1 MGTVSPSQMPGL
13 PAPGVIATFDGVE
26 IVVDEN
32 PVFGPGVF
40 IASDRCVRLNAASKV
55 TEFDCS
61 QVSWSDGDGGNKASF
76 DYRAIIMH
84 SISTDPL
91 NYPRPCI
98 YCQIDTDFCTSV
110 SLGGVE
116 PPTVE
121 EVRFVPADDAS
132 LAMIFDAMSKGA
144 ALNPDPVEEGE
155 GDWIMNDADIDA
167 GSREEM
173 MLQQFD
179 DMLVS
184 NIPTNDNGQFDDV
197 EGSSDDDNVM

>member
-1 MGTVSPSQMPGL
+1 MPGL
-13 PAPGVIATFDGVE
+13 PAPGVIATIDGVE

-98 YCQIDTDFCTSV
+98 YCQ
-110 SLGGVE
+110 
-116 PPTVE
+116 
-121 EVRFVPADDAS
+121 VRIQAPA
-132 LAMIFDAMSKGA
+132 LCM
-144 ALNPDPVEEGE
+144 ALC
-155 GDWIMNDADIDA
+155 
-167 GSREEM
+167 
-173 MLQQFD
+173 
-179 DMLVS
+179 
-184 NIPTNDNGQFDDV
+184 
-197 EGSSDDDNVM
+197 

>member
-13 PAPGVIATFDGVE
+13 PAPGVIATIDGVE

-40 IASDRCVRLNAASKV
+40 IASD
-55 TEFDCS
+55 S